1 MQNYSLVLHGGAGKD
16 SEFIRTHRA
25 GIESGLRKAMDVGI
39 KVLRDGGTALT
50 AVEMAIREL
59 EDNALFNS
67 GRGSALN
74 NKGEIQMDAS
84 IMCGRRRSSG
94 AVSMVKNV
102 RNPISLARY
111 IMENTSHVFLSS
123 EGALEFAKHEKVE
136 LEPESYFVTDHQV
149 EAFIKARDHEKLQD
163 VLRKRIHGTV
173 GGAAR
178 DSNGNL
184 AAGTSTGGT
193 ENSLSGRIGDSSVIG
208 AGCYAQNGV
217 CAISGTGDG
226 EILINR
232 TIASSVAT
240 AVDYLQMDIQ
250 KACDWVIRE
259 RNADIKGDIGVIAV
273 GNEGAIGM
281 SFNCERMHRAWLD
294 ESGEVRIAIYN

>member
-1 MQNYSLVLHGGAGKD
+1 MKKYSLLVHGGAGKD
-16 SEFIRTHRA
+16 SDFIKKNRQE
-25 GIESGLRKAMDVGI
+25 IESGMRSAMETGLKI
-39 KVLRDGGTALT
+39 LRDGGTALT
-50 AVEMAIREL
+50 AVENAIRNL
-59 EDNALFNS
+59 EDNPLFNS

-74 NKGEIQMDAS
+74 NKGEIEMDAS
-84 IMCGRRRSSG
+84 IMCGRKRVSG

-111 IMENTSHVFLSS
+111 IMDNTSQVFLSS
-123 EGALEFAKHEKVE
+123 KGALEFAKHENVE

-173 GGAAR
+173 GAVAM

-193 ENSLSGRIGDSSVIG
+193 ENSLAGRIGDSSIIG

-217 CAISGTGDG
+217 CAVSGTGDG

-232 TIASSVAT
+232 TIASSVAM
-240 AVDYLQMDIQ
+240 AVDYLKMDMQ
-250 KACDWVIRE
+250 TACDWVINE
-259 RNADIKGDIGVIAV
+259 RNADISGDVGLIGVGAD
-273 GNEGAIGM
+273 GAIGM
-281 SFNCERMHRAWLD
+281 SFNSERMHRAWLD
-294 ESGEVRIAIYN
+294 ASGEIRVAIY